1 MLLDEPSKAGV
12 SKAAKGAANEG
23 DVPHA
28 GKGTMTD
35 AQFDKKQSST
45 QQTNGNLKA
54 SKGTAS
60 QSGMFRQLT
69 GRP

>member
-1 MLLDEPSKAGV
+1 MKATFPV
-12 SKAAKGAANEG
+12 
-23 DVPHA
+23 

-35 AQFDKKQSST
+35 AQFDKKQSSI
-45 QQTNGNLKA
+45 QRTNGNLKA

-69 GRP
+69 GGLESVVSAIVEQNAIQCYIDY